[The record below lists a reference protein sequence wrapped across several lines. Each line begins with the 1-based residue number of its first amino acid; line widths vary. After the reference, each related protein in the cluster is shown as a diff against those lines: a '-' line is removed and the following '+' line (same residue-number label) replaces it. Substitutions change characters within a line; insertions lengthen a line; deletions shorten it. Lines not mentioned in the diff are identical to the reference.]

1 MKKCKSPLLSIVI
14 PTFNCDPFIPRLL
27 KNLEMQSEK
36 DVEFIFIDGGSTD
49 NTYQIISSFDDER
62 VSFRLSEKDDG
73 VASALNKG
81 FSQARGKYL
90 TWMNADDEYF
100 DNFSLSHV
108 NNLIRA
114 GSADFVLSNYKLVN
128 YESGKSRVNYAYPV
142 SIDRYSKENNCNI
155 FTGAMF
161 FSSESWVKFGSFDE
175 DVKLAFEYE
184 LICFL
189 VKSFVPKMLNKV
201 ISVYYLHENALSAK
215 FAAQLSR
222 ERDLIL
228 VENGFEQKMSITD
241 VLKRVSFEVLRGN
254 ALSITQNMIFADKF
268 DARSDDVRG

>member
-1 MKKCKSPLLSIVI
+1 
-14 PTFNCDPFIPRLL
+14 
-27 KNLEMQSEK
+27 
-36 DVEFIFIDGGSTD
+36 
-49 NTYQIISSFDDER
+49 
-62 VSFRLSEKDDG
+62 
-73 VASALNKG
+73 
-81 FSQARGKYL
+81 
-90 TWMNADDEYF
+90 
-100 DNFSLSHV
+100 
-108 NNLIRA
+108 
-114 GSADFVLSNYKLVN
+114 
-128 YESGKSRVNYAYPV
+128 
-142 SIDRYSKENNCNI
+142 
-155 FTGAMF
+155 MF

-201 ISVYYLHENALSAK
+201 ISVYYLQENALSAK